1 MSHLR
6 NCTIWMVIV
15 IYERHY
21 THTFIAGVCQALR
34 TLDSK
39 VDALRE
45 QAWLSVQPRKV
56 RAALDEL
63 TTQLKEMP
71 AKYRTYEAYGAF
83 KTRLQNYAKV
93 NALVVE
99 LKSEALKD
107 RHWKELQKR
116 LRVQWNLNDL
126 TLGQVWEADLT
137 RHETAVREVLQ
148 IAQGE
153 MALDEFLK
161 QVSTIRM

>member
-1 MSHLR
+1 MKD
-6 NCTIWMVIV
+6 II
-15 IYERHY
+15 
-21 THTFIAGVCQALR
+21 THKSIAGVCQALR
-34 TLDSK
+34 TLDNS

-63 TTQLKEMP
+63 TTQLKELP
-71 AKYRTYEAYGAF
+71 AKYRTYEAYSSF

-161 QVSTIRM
+161 QVSVIQM